1 MWLRRTGIALVPGAC
16 RAETGAVRSA
26 SSHPGEVFSTATCIN
41 KKMENTMKKKYQASM
56 CRAANCPI
64 GRGAGVVYEVERDPK
79 IRFVPVHGKCVR
91 VSAFICL
98 CLVDLRT

>member
-1 MWLRRTGIALVPGAC
+1 MPGAY
-16 RAETGAVRSA
+16 RAEAGAVRSA

-41 KKMENTMKKKYQASM
+41 KKTENTMKKKVSSEYVS
-56 CRAANCPI
+56 CSKVSNWT
-64 GRGAGVVYEVERDPK
+64 GWGADVVYELERDPK
-79 IRFVPVHGKCVR
+79 IRVVPVHGKCVR